1 MITRRDF
8 IKVKNTPQFR
18 NFDVSQNNNGT
29 ICIKVSDNGTNYI
42 SYKNYLGIQYQIG
55 YNEYRGEYWLRLR
68 NGQHITPL
76 HYNRNTRNYGFETFD
91 DALDHLKNLFDK
103 KYGRTESM
111 YESYNYN
118 SVAPGVNEVYN
129 ALGDVAFNFYIANGR
144 HLTKEEWENALA
156 FFYDKFFEDYDEDY
170 DEEEYDDEDYDDEDY
185 SDEE

>member
-18 NFDVSQNNNGT
+18 NFDISQNNNGT
-29 ICIKVSDNGTNYI
+29 ICIKVSDSGTNYI

-68 NGQHITPL
+68 NGRHITPL
-76 HYNRNTRNYGFETFD
+76 HYNKNTRNYGFETFD

-103 KYGRTESM
+103 KYGRVESVH
-111 YESYNYN
+111 ESYHYN
-118 SVAPGVNEVYN
+118 SVGPGVSEIYD
-129 ALGDVAFNFYIANGR
+129 ALCDVAFNYYQEHDR

-156 FFYDKFFEDYDEDY
+156 FFYDKFFEDYDEED
-170 DEEEYDDEDYDDEDY
+170 YDDEDYDDE
-185 SDEE
+185 E

>member
-8 IKVKNTPQFR
+8 IKVKNTPQFK
-18 NFDVSQNNNGT
+18 NFDISQNNNGT
-29 ICIKVSDNGTNYI
+29 ICIKVSDSGTNYI

-68 NGQHITPL
+68 NGRHITPL
-76 HYNRNTRNYGFETFD
+76 HYNKNTRNYGFETFD

-103 KYGRTESM
+103 KYGRVESVH
-111 YESYNYN
+111 ESYHYN
-118 SVAPGVNEVYN
+118 SVGPGVDEVYN
-129 ALGDVAFNFYIANGR
+129 ALGDVAFKFYIANGR

-170 DEEEYDDEDYDDEDY
+170 DEDEDYDDDYDEDY
-185 SDEE
+185 GDEE